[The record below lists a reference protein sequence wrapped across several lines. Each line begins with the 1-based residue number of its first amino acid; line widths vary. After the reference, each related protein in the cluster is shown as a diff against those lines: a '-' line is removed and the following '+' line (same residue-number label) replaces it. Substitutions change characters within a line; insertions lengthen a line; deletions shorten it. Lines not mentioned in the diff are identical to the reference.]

1 MMSRSLL
8 VVLASNHILAGV
20 CFGRLR
26 VPDRGPHGGI
36 FSECSLQF

>member
-1 MMSRSLL
+1 MF
-8 VVLASNHILAGV
+8 AGV
-20 CFGRLR
+20 CFGTLV